1 MMLPPSCGF
10 EPMTYGLQSSASV
23 CLPSVP
29 PRTVTK
35 VRLRGTSL
43 TSPAAIACLTA
54 SKPAGKDNAPA
65 KATLDSMKSRRVG
78 SRPQMWLS
86 IPIPFCL
93 RLPDLVRHGPS
104 PGVRLPITLRRRPAT
119 AGSARR
125 HSWGGSPLKISS
137 ASATVLAEAINYALN
152 HWDVD
157 AQSADP
163 SSYRRWRPRLLHH
176 LVPSGNI

>member
-93 RLPDLVRHGPS
+93 RLPDLARHGPS
-104 PGVRLPITLRRRPAT
+104 PGVRLPITLRWRDPPHDQQSKQSGAKPT
-119 AGSARR
+119 AVSKDGQFRC
-125 HSWGGSPLKISS
+125 
-137 ASATVLAEAINYALN
+137 SATSAERTSTVGL
-152 HWDVD
+152 DVG
-157 AQSADP
+157 AAVCTENLSSGVVVVKSAKDG
-163 SSYRRWRPRLLHH
+163 
-176 LVPSGNI
+176 V